1 MNDVSRC
8 AEIILPFPVGQT
20 FTYLIPKV
28 FLGEVKIGMRVIVP
42 FGKKRFYSGIVDS
55 IDSFTG
61 DAKKFKEIDSLVDEQ
76 PLINQKQ
83 LDFWKWMADYYL
95 CSVGEVFK
103 AALPA
108 GLKLESETRLLINDF
123 FDYTMLKN
131 ENQKILY
138 RILSSNPSASIDEI
152 SKLSGIEKAHSEV
165 LKMMDIGALIPL
177 EKVKEK
183 FKHKTELFVHL
194 EESILH
200 EKAVNFTLDS
210 LTRATRQKEALL
222 FILDQSLSESGKIS
236 RKELKLSELADSFG
250 HQTLRSLIKKNIL
263 IKIEK
268 RSQRV
273 EKYTGSLREPFE
285 LSDVQSEALKK
296 INTLHKTK
304 NVVLLHGITSSGK
317 TEIYIHLI
325 REVLKKGQQV
335 LYLLPEIALTSQIV
349 VRLQEVFGNQVGI
362 YHSKF
367 SDSERVEVYRNLGA
381 GGEQACKLI
390 LGVRSA
396 VFLPFDNLGLIIVD
410 EEHENT
416 FKQFDPAP
424 RYNARDASVV
434 LAGLHNAK
442 VLMGTATPSC
452 ESFYN
457 AKNGKY
463 GLVSMKKRFGDVLL
477 PEILLSDLR
486 KSRLKKEMKSVFTP
500 VLLKHIKEELQKGKQ
515 IILFQNRRGYS
526 SFMECEVCGW
536 IPRCKICDVSLTY
549 HKYNDKLECHYCG
562 AIAEVPSKCHEC
574 SSSRLVTRGFGTELV
589 EDEIELLFPGTT
601 VGRLDLDTARS
612 RKNYEQVLYEFAK
625 GKTRILV
632 GTQMLSK
639 GLHFENVSLV
649 GVLNADNML
658 NFPDFRAHER
668 SFQLM
673 SQVSGRAGRKKER
686 GKVIIQTSDPS
697 HPVIGFVKEN
707 NFEALYR
714 TQIEERQAFAYPP
727 FVRMIK
733 IIVRSQDKR
742 NGENAAGILALELR
756 KIFGKRVLG
765 PQAPLVGRIKSY
777 YLNQIIL
784 KIERKA
790 SFFKA
795 RDLLSEAIQKLE
807 SEKKLRNV
815 RINVDVDPY

>member
-8 AEIILPFPVGQT
+8 AEVILPFPVGQT
-20 FTYLIPKV
+20 FTYLIPKALLSKV
-28 FLGEVKIGMRVIVP
+28 QVGMRVIVP

-55 IDSFTG
+55 INLVNG
-61 DAKKFKEIDSLVDEQ
+61 DTDKLKEIDSLPDEQ

-95 CSVGEVFK
+95 CSLGEVFK

-123 FDYTMLKN
+123 FEFKMLKN

-138 RILSSNPSASIDEI
+138 RILSSNPSASIDEL

-165 LKMMDIGALIPL
+165 IKMMDTGALIPM
-177 EKVKEK
+177 EKVSEK
-183 FKHKTELFVHL
+183 FNYKTELFVHL
-194 EESILH
+194 RESILH
-200 EKAVNFTLDS
+200 EKALNSILDK
-210 LTRATRQKEALL
+210 LTRAEKQKEALI
-222 FILDQSLSESGKIS
+222 FILDKSLNESGEIS
-236 RKELKLSELADSFG
+236 KKELKLSELAESFG
-250 HQTLRSLIKKNIL
+250 HQALRSLIRKEIL
-263 IKIEK
+263 VKIEK
-268 RSQRV
+268 RIHRV
-273 EKYTGSLREPFE
+273 ERYTGSIREPFQLNDE
-285 LSDVQSEALKK
+285 QSDSLEK

-367 SDSERVEVYRNLGA
+367 SDSERVEVYRNLGM

-424 RYNARDASVV
+424 RYNARDASIV

-442 VLMGTATPSC
+442 VLLGTATPSI

-477 PEILLSDLR
+477 PEILLADLR
-486 KSRLKKEMKSVFTP
+486 KARLKKEMKSVFTP
-500 VLLKHIKEELQKGKQ
+500 VLLRHIEEELEKGKQ

-526 SFMECEVCGW
+526 SFIECEVCGW
-536 IPRCKICDVSLTY
+536 IPRCKTCDVSFTY
-549 HKYNDKLECHYCG
+549 HKYTDKLECHYCG
-562 AIAEVPSKCHEC
+562 ATAEVPSKCDEC
-574 SSSRLVTRGFGTELV
+574 SSSRLSTRGFGTELV
-589 EDEIELLFPGTT
+589 EDEIELLFPGTR
-601 VGRLDLDTARS
+601 VARLDLDAARS

-625 GKTRILV
+625 GKTSILV

-639 GLHFENVSLV
+639 GLDFENVSLV
-649 GVLNADNML
+649 GVLNADTML
-658 NFPDFRAHER
+658 NYPDFRAHER

-707 NFEALYR
+707 NFDALYR

-733 IIVRSQDKR
+733 IIVRSKDKR
-742 NGENAAGILALELR
+742 DGENVAGILAIELR
-756 KIFGKRVLG
+756 RIFGKRVLG

-790 SFFKA
+790 SFSKA
-795 RDLLSEAIQKLE
+795 RNLISEAIQKLE
-807 SEKKLRNV
+807 AEKKIKNV
-815 RINVDVDPY
+815 RINIDVDPY